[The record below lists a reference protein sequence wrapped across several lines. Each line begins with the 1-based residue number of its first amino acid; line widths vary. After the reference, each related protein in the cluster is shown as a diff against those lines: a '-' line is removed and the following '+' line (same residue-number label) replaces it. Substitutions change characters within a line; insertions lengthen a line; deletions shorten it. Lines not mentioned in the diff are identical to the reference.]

1 MKTEWSESIKNGIAL
16 SMLER

>member
-16 SMLER
+16 SMPGR

>member
-16 SMLER
+16 SMPER

>member
-1 MKTEWSESIKNGIAL
+1 MKTEWSESIKNGIAF

>member
-1 MKTEWSESIKNGIAL
+1 MKTKRSESIKNGIAL